1 MLKGRIGQD
10 TFRLKMIGWLTQV
23 VAQKASDSAHY
34 DKSPIPLPDFIASAL
49 LVECVVVKRKLGEL
63 QNPGTS

>member
-1 MLKGRIGQD
+1 MRPNSVD
-10 TFRLKMIGWLTQV
+10 V
-23 VAQKASDSAHY
+23 

-63 QNPGTS
+63 NCKILAPPRARTD